1 MTYENMHTFRVV
13 IVDDSSEKYFAMYRC
28 NLAQLDVFCR
38 ELRDSLRERNS
49 NATVI
54 ATCDGAYVGCWN

>member
-1 MTYENMHTFRVV
+1 MTYEDKHTFRVT

-38 ELRDSLRERNS
+38 DLRDSLRDGNS

-54 ATCDGAYVGCWN
+54 ATCNGAFVGCWN